1 MSGRIQDE
9 AKPFFSVS
17 IGEIVRHTLI
27 FCVHD
32 QNNKYSILQEQKIN
46 DCYLNGLCHQYSQIF
61 TSIPTPLKIHFLVYR
76 QKRTIRWS
84 SMEQFLLSRLTLGH
98 LCATSHG

>member
-17 IGEIVRHTLI
+17 IGENSPAYINSLY
-27 FCVHD
+27 

-76 QKRTIRWS
+76 QKKTIRWS